1 VVKLAALSNAGGLSR
16 KEKLCD
22 HYHSALAQS
31 ALFLDHGNSGT
42 PYGIEGQAMRRIL
55 SVTVVAA
62 LLIVTAVNVIAA
74 GVKMNARNHYA
85 APVAGISVALPS
97 GMKSFPVEL
106 PE

>member
-31 ALFLDHGNSGT
+31 ALFLDNSGT

-74 GVKMNARNHYA
+74 GVKMDARNHYA

>member
-1 VVKLAALSNAGGLSR
+1 MRAGFLEKRNFVTTITALW
-16 KEKLCD
+16 
-22 HYHSALAQS
+22 HQS

-74 GVKMNARNHYA
+74 GVKMDARNHYA

>member
-1 VVKLAALSNAGGLSR
+1 MRAGFLEKRNFVTTITALW
-16 KEKLCD
+16 
-22 HYHSALAQS
+22 HQS

-62 LLIVTAVNVIAA
+62 MLIVTAVNVIAA
-74 GVKMNARNHYA
+74 GVKMDARNHYA

>member
-1 VVKLAALSNAGGLSR
+1 MRAGFLEKRNCVTTITALW
-16 KEKLCD
+16 
-22 HYHSALAQS
+22 HHS
-31 ALFLDHGNSGT
+31 ALFLDHGKSGT